1 MNKLTN
7 EGILLLFHALYT
19 VYMIYFVADHRGFQL
34 KEVLKQML
42 LDQKYPVEDMGA
54 LQYDESDDYVD
65 FAKAAVE
72 KIIDNPGLH
81 KGIFICGSG
90 HGMSMVADKYKG
102 IRSGIGFNRYVAVQS
117 RQHEDANVLVL
128 AADWVKEKE
137 ACDIVSDWLGAE
149 FAGEERHIRRLGK
162 ISEIEKGNFI

>member
-1 MNKLTN
+1 
-7 EGILLLFHALYT
+7 
-19 VYMIYFVADHRGFQL
+19 MIYLAADHRGFQL
-34 KEVLKQML
+34 KEILKQVL
-42 LDQKYPVEDMGA
+42 VDQKYPIEDVGA
-54 LQYDESDDYVD
+54 LRYDENDDYVD

-102 IRSGIGFNRYVAVQS
+102 IRSAIGYNRYVAVQS
-117 RQHEDANVLVL
+117 RQHEDTNVLVL
-128 AADWVKEKE
+128 ASDWVKEKE

-149 FAGEERHIRRLGK
+149 FAGEERHARRLGK
-162 ISEIEKGNFI
+162 ISEIEKENF